1 MKKSLQ
7 NTIKRIG
14 ALLLSLMIIISTLG
28 YSTIAEGLNIYS
40 EATSEVLTQN
50 QDEALNAYY
59 ALYDYWGLDEY
70 TDYFVW
76 PDEYAGCYINSKNE
90 LVICLTTDDALLRA
104 EYLKICGDKV
114 SFEVCKYSLGEF
126 QALCELMDKYSHAS
140 NLYVGYKPDINK
152 LIVKI
157 LDDSTEQSLLE
168 FLKNYPNKSE
178 KLERM
183 INDADNTIDISYDK
197 RSYTAALKPGTAIS
211 NASGSFTACIW
222 AYVTINGVQWPGI
235 ITCGHPFFTI
245 YGSFNSNYATVYAS
259 LNGVSSEFGTASS
272 ARSFITNDRDCAFI
286 PQINMSF
293 SPSYTAV
300 SGGTITQWV
309 SSAPVNTIVYFEGK
323 ASGNVHGTINCV
335 GTLANVAYLNHGYGI
350 SMDTNN
356 GHYIRNG
363 DSGAPVYLK
372 QNGINKLI
380 GIQSSG
386 GSPINNTTYAYA
398 YASYIG
404 TALTALNASIYTG

>member
-1 MKKSLQ
+1 MKKSLR

-14 ALLLSLMIIISTLG
+14 ALLLSLMIIISILG
-28 YSTIAEGLNIYS
+28 YSTIAEGLNIS
-40 EATSEVLTQN
+40 SKATSAALSQN

-59 ALYDYWGLDEY
+59 SLCDYLGLDEH
-70 TDYFVW
+70 TDHFVW

-90 LVICLTTDDALLRA
+90 LVICLTTDDALLRDK
-104 EYLKICGDKV
+104 YLKICGDKV
-114 SFEVCKYSLGEF
+114 TFEVCKYSLGEF
-126 QALCELMDKYSHAS
+126 QALCEMMDKYSHAS
-140 NLYVGYKPDINK
+140 NLYAGYKPDVNK

-157 LDDSTEQSLLE
+157 LDNSTEQGLLE

-235 ITCGHPFFTI
+235 ITCGHPFFTN
-245 YGSFNSNYATVYAS
+245 GSFNSNYATVYAS

-335 GTLANVAYLNHGYGI
+335 GTLANVVYLNHGYGI